1 MSLPTISPDRAAAL
15 LREGKAV
22 LVDVREADERAFAH
36 VPGSRHLP
44 LSRLGKERLE
54 AAPGR
59 VVVFHCQSGARTA
72 ESAAALAAE
81 AAGCEACVLEGGLAA
96 WQKAGLPVARAARA
110 TLPLMRQVQ
119 IAAGSLALAGAVL
132 GALVSPGFHALS
144 GLVGAGLVMA
154 GITGLCPMANALAQM
169 PWNRRPA

>member
-1 MSLPTISPDRAAAL
+1 MSLPTISPDRAAVL
-15 LREGKAV
+15 LRDGAAL

-44 LSRLGKERLE
+44 LSRLGTERLD
-54 AAPGR
+54 ATPGR

-72 ESAAALAAE
+72 GSAAALAAQ
-81 AAGCEACVLEGGLAA
+81 AAGCEAYLLDGGLSA
-96 WQKAGLPVARAARA
+96 WQKAGLRVERAAGA

-119 IAAGSLALAGAVL
+119 IAAGGLALAGAVL
-132 GALVSPGFHALS
+132 GAFVSPGFHALS
-144 GLVGAGLVMA
+144 GLVGAGLIMA
-154 GITGLCPMANALAQM
+154 GVTGLCPMASALARL